1 MTSHINKLVN
11 TITNKSALVIGRE
24 NLTKLSNSIN
34 KTFLKSKYR
43 DFLKA
48 GNTVQII
55 SKVSRMSLQICS
67 SQNDPNRLILN
78 GAGQI
83 GPEAFNSQFMIETDP
98 KENHLKFRNH
108 LHYIAFD
115 QDVPCVLAEPT
126 TKPKHKSEYIR
137 TRNEFRMHEVIGSDE
152 YFALESVYFPGKY
165 ISILADGSIAVSRNK
180 ADESTHFCLNVLTVN
195 PNNNGP
201 VIVPASS
208 SNLNISAAVASN
220 SNNNN
225 NLPMTSNRQKEEEAA
240 NESERGSAEAAASN
254 NLPDSDQVPPT
265 YSSLYPRL
273 PSSQ

>member
-1 MTSHINKLVN
+1 
-11 TITNKSALVIGRE
+11 
-24 NLTKLSNSIN
+24 
-34 KTFLKSKYR
+34 
-43 DFLKA
+43 
-48 GNTVQII
+48 
-55 SKVSRMSLQICS
+55 MSLQICS

-78 GAGQI
+78 DAGQI

-165 ISILADGSIAVSRNK
+165 ISILPDGSIAVSRNK

-195 PNNNGP
+195 PNNNGT

-208 SNLNISAAVASN
+208 STLNISAAAAASN
-220 SNNNN
+220 SNNNDS
-225 NLPMTSNRQKEEEAA
+225 PMTSKKEEA
-240 NESERGSAEAAASN
+240 NESERRSAEAAASN
-254 NLPDSDQVPPT
+254 NLTSELSDQVPPT
-265 YSSLYPRL
+265 YSSLYPKL
-273 PSSQ
+273 PLSQ